1 MFIRSNGKAPGPGS
15 GRSGQSR
22 PRHTRPSETC
32 SPQRGARAARGRV
45 STHFPRESWSERAP
59 GWRTPKARR
68 LRRRTAGSFRGR
80 PLRPAFPSPR
90 SAPSGTAF
98 GSRASLAWSPP
109 STPSSEPP
117 CGPHPPRAWRRLV
130 QLPRGSQSGK
140 LLPPSPCPTSGLP
153 AVLGASSGLG
163 PGAQRPRGLA
173 PRRPAASSPA
183 SPPSAPPAR
192 PELRGATLPVCV
204 CLSAS
209 LSPPRAPNASF
220 CPGFARTTRSA

>member
-1 MFIRSNGKAPGPGS
+1 MFIGSNGKAPGPGS

-32 SPQRGARAARGRV
+32 SPQRGARAARGLV
-45 STHFPRESWSERAP
+45 SAHFPRESWSERAP
-59 GWRTPKARR
+59 GRRTPKARR
-68 LRRRTAGSFRGR
+68 LRRRTAGSFRGQ

-90 SAPSGTAF
+90 SAPSVTAF

-109 STPSSEPP
+109 STPSSDPP

-153 AVLGASSGLG
+153 AIRGASPGLG
-163 PGAQRPRGLA
+163 PGAQHPRGLA
-173 PRRPAASSPA
+173 PPPPCGLLSCLPSQRPSRSPQAQGRHASCLCLP
-183 SPPSAPPAR
+183 
-192 PELRGATLPVCV
+192 LRLCV
-204 CLSAS
+204 SAS
-209 LSPPRAPNASF
+209 GP
-220 CPGFARTTRSA
+220 